1 MACGLYARQ
10 QGARSVVGVD
20 LSEQMLAQGKDDI
33 EAGSWREQPL
43 APIGAVRAIMLALR
57 PRARARV

>member
-1 MACGLYARQ
+1 
-10 QGARSVVGVD
+10 VVGVD